1 MSPVISIVVP
11 IYNVESYLANCINSI
26 LSQTYSDFELILVN
40 DGSPDNCGGICEYY
54 KRKDKRVKIIHKEN
68 GGVSSAR
75 NKGIEISRGEYIAF
89 VDPDDSIEPNMY
101 EVLLENALDLNADI
115 VVCPIK
121 TINVETN
128 TYSTSSIWKNTNSV
142 IDKKEIED
150 YIIPSILK
158 NKTFSIVSSV
168 NKLYRKSLFDSFKFE
183 EHKHH
188 SEDARLNF
196 KFLTI
201 TNRLVFVEQPLYNYY
216 KHKRESLTQIFR
228 ENFYDYIVDNKNLLI
243 EICKSYKLKEYTNY
257 VKNHYTSVT
266 LSYIHEVVQS
276 PLIINE
282 KYKIISSILNDIHFK
297 EDLKCYKC
305 PSVYYK
311 ILKLFCFNKNEK
323 LLYKFIFTKNKFQL
337 LLNKF

>member
-1 MSPVISIVVP
+1 MRPVLSIVVP
-11 IYNVESYLANCINSI
+11 IYKVENYLENCINSI

-40 DGSPDNCGGICEYY
+40 DGSPDNCGEICEYY

-75 NKGIEISRGEYIAF
+75 NKGIEISKGEYIAF
-89 VDPDDSIEPNMY
+89 VDPDDTIEPNMY
-101 EVLLENALDLNADI
+101 EVLLENALHLNADI

-121 TINVETN
+121 TINVETS

-142 IDKKEIED
+142 IGKKAIED

-158 NKTFSIVSSV
+158 NKTFSLVSSV
-168 NKLYRKSLFDSFKFE
+168 NKLYRKSLFNSFKFE

-201 TNRLVFVEQPLYNYY
+201 TNNLVFVEQPLYNYY

-228 ENFYDYIVDNKNLLI
+228 ENFYDYIVDNKKLLI
-243 EICKSYKLKEYTNY
+243 EICNSYKLKDYTIY

-266 LSYIHEVVQS
+266 LSYIQEVVKS
-276 PLIINE
+276 PLTINE
-282 KYKIISSILNDIHFK
+282 KYKIISTILNDIHFN
-297 EDLKCYKC
+297 EDLKGYKC
-305 PSVYYK
+305 PSFYYK
-311 ILKLFCFNKNEK
+311 LLKVFCFNKNER
-323 LLYKFIFTKNKFQL
+323 LLYKVIFTKNKFQL